1 MKSLSR
7 SLLPL
12 LGLAA
17 ALCAPTIASAQLCA
31 YVVTTPTIQ
40 VSSELGMA
48 VAAGTTVVQNRPT
61 NISPAPRP
69 VLRRFTLKNTGS
81 TTAHLGTMTLSNTY
95 GSTLQITK
103 QPACHLPADA
113 ITTFEITFN
122 TSTAGDYPTQ
132 VRINRMDGSSF
143 FTFNLT
149 AKGVLISSLP
159 GCQPTHLRD
168 ELNRAMRTGTPAWS
182 CNWIAGTNYTFSTWS
197 GGGTSENIAVLAA
210 AVGLYGQ
217 PVINTNQDLR
227 LWFRDYLSLQT
238 GGTAISS
245 TPSSSSTVR
254 WFKASEMFSN
264 VYDNVTVQAVVAAHA
279 WAWNNPSEPRASE
292 IQVSSRKWL
301 KANWYAYGMAT
312 GSRKVTSLTV
322 LDVDGG
328 TGAAVDR
335 VFNTPGED
343 IPSSANHWTPIAS
356 PRSWTSAFLGVVPL
370 FARAQNL
377 NVLAPGDNAQGVN
390 DQQVY
395 AWLVSTWT
403 RTDTNVFALS
413 QADRGAIVAMRDNE
427 TLPADLSAAFSGLK
441 TAANLHFLMWGNARA
456 TVMEPSTPN
465 RVHHE
470 AIFAISFD
478 NATGAARMLSPW
490 KHHTQGAGSCSLNHP
505 TFPTSVTAQGD
516 GVARTLTLPSGSLV
530 HHVLLTPTGLSVLF

>member
-1 MKSLSR
+1 MRLTTRSTAL
-7 SLLPL
+7 SLLTL
-12 LGLAA
+12 LALAA
-17 ALCAPTIASAQLCA
+17 ASRPAEAQVLCPYLGQATS
-31 YVVTTPTIQ
+31 IQ
-40 VSSELGMA
+40 VTDELGTA
-48 VAAGTTVVQNRPT
+48 VAAGSTLVQNRPT
-61 NISPAPRP
+61 NAHPGARP
-69 VLRRFTLKNTGS
+69 VVRRFTVKN
-81 TTAHLGTMTLSNTY
+81 LGPNVLYLDNVLLSNTY
-95 GSTLQITK
+95 GTTLQVTK
-103 QPACHLPADA
+103 QPSCNVPVGGT
-113 ITTFEITFN
+113 TTFEITFQTN
-122 TSTAGDYPTQ
+122 TVGSYPAT
-132 VRINRMDGSSF
+132 VTLKLRGAVSPL
-143 FTFNLT
+143 FTFT
-149 AKGVLISSLP
+149 FRGEAKLLSGLP
-159 GCQPTHLRD
+159 GCDPGLLGD
-168 ELNRAMRTGTPAWS
+168 ELNRAMRTGAPAWS
-182 CNWIAGTNYTFSTWS
+182 CNWIAGTSYTFSTWN

-217 PVINTNQDLR
+217 PVINTDQDLR

-245 TPSSSSTVR
+245 TPPSYSTVR

-279 WAWNNPSEPRASE
+279 WAWNNPTEPRASE
-292 IQVSSRKWL
+292 IQISSRKWL

-335 VFNTPGED
+335 VEGV
-343 IPSSANHWTPIAS
+343 PSSANHWTPISS
-356 PRSWTSAFLGVVPL
+356 PRSWTTAFLGVVPL
-370 FARAQNL
+370 FARAQGL
-377 NVLAPGDNAQGVN
+377 NVLAPGTNAQSLTT
-390 DQQVY
+390 QQVY
-395 AWLVSTWT
+395 AWLGSSWT

-413 QADRGAIVAMRDNE
+413 QADRNAIVAMRDNE
-427 TLPADLSAAFSGLK
+427 TLPSDLSTAFSGLK

-478 NATGAARMLSPW
+478 NATGAAKMLSPW
-490 KHHTQGAGSCSLNHP
+490 KHFTAGAGSCSLNHA

-530 HHVLLTPTGLSVLF
+530 HHVLLTPTGLSILF